1 MQESKT
7 QSYLLPE
14 SWVLRYGLIGVT
26 LGATAPAAFLFL
38 EKTLFHPQ
46 LSLRDFLVFS
56 VLSSPRDL
64 LTHGFLFGAVFVL
77 GIAGAIMGSFQKR
90 DARRRV
96 ELEERNMELS
106 ALNAISEIIARSR
119 DLDGLLHGVLRETL
133 ELSFLSIEK
142 KGVVFIADPNGE
154 TCRMAASYNLSPG
167 LAALEERIAIGHC
180 LCGKVAQTGK
190 LIISDDCFDDERHQ
204 TRYQGME
211 RHGHIVIPIN
221 GKDRVLGVMCFY
233 LSPGTAPARTEVK
246 VLESVASQ
254 LSVAIENVRLLE
266 EVMQANE
273 RARKKNLENEM
284 NMEVLSS
291 LVEVD
296 RLIMSAGERDEM
308 LCNVSR
314 QVRQSMRADV
324 GVIALRDPD
333 SGSFACVTAWGVE
346 IRKGDLVMGP
356 EDCGG
361 AEWQAL
367 VRKPD
372 GRGGCPPI
380 EKIMA
385 ENGVKRSVAV
395 PILRQDKVEG
405 ALVLGSFSRT
415 GLNRK
420 DAGTAMS
427 FASRMGMALE
437 HVRLICSLRDLSV
450 DVIHTLASAIDA
462 KSPWTKGHSER
473 VAEYAVAI
481 GDRMGLSAR
490 QQERLRLAG
499 LLHDIGKIGTYDTL
513 LDKEGRLTSEERE
526 LIKLHP
532 ERGCEILGPIKDLS
546 DILPAVRHHHER
558 WDGKGYPDGLKGEE
572 IPLLAR
578 ILCVAD
584 SFDTMTDDR
593 PYRPSIG
600 LDNALQE
607 LKYCSGSQF
616 EPAIAQALMD
626 VLREKGPAFAR
637 KSKGKLFYSSPST
650 AI

>member
-7 QSYLLPE
+7 QSYLLPD
-14 SWVLRYGLIGVT
+14 SWVFRYGLIGVT

-46 LSLRDFLVFS
+46 LSLRDFLMFS

-77 GIAGAIMGSFQKR
+77 GIAGAVMGSFMKR

-106 ALNAISEIIARSR
+106 ALNSISEIIARSR

-154 TCRMAASYNLSPG
+154 TFRMAASYNLSPG
-167 LAALEERIAIGHC
+167 LAALEERIAVGHC

-190 LIISDDCFDDERHQ
+190 LIVSDDCFDDERHQ
-204 TRYQGME
+204 TRYPGME

-221 GKDRVLGVMCFY
+221 GKDRVLGVLCFY
-233 LSPGTAPARTEVK
+233 LSPGAFPARTEVK
-246 VLESVASQ
+246 VLESVAGQ

-266 EVMQANE
+266 EVIHANE
-273 RARKKNLENEM
+273 HARKKNLENQS
-284 NMEVLSS
+284 NMAALRS

-296 RLIMSAGERDEM
+296 I
-308 LCNVSR
+308 
-314 QVRQSMRADV
+314 
-324 GVIALRDPD
+324 
-333 SGSFACVTAWGVE
+333 
-346 IRKGDLVMGP
+346 
-356 EDCGG
+356 
-361 AEWQAL
+361 
-367 VRKPD
+367 
-372 GRGGCPPI
+372 
-380 EKIMA
+380 
-385 ENGVKRSVAV
+385 
-395 PILRQDKVEG
+395 
-405 ALVLGSFSRT
+405 
-415 GLNRK
+415 
-420 DAGTAMS
+420 
-427 FASRMGMALE
+427 
-437 HVRLICSLRDLSV
+437 
-450 DVIHTLASAIDA
+450 IHTLASAIDA

-513 LDKEGRLTSEERE
+513 LEKEGRLTHEEWE

-626 VLREKGPAFAR
+626 VVREKGPAFAR
-637 KSKGKLFYSSPST
+637 KSMGKLFYSSPST